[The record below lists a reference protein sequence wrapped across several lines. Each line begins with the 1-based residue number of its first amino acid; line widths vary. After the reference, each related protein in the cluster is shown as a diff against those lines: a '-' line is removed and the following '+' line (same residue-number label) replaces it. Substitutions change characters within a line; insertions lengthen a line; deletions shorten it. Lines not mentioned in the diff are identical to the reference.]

1 MSIDEQATS
10 MFRELMPFTAALEIE
25 VVSQSQEE
33 IVSRFAWAPS
43 RCTTGGALHGGAL
56 MSLADSTAA
65 TLAFLNLPE
74 GSQGTTTI
82 ESKTNFFRAV
92 KEGMLVGRSR
102 PVHVGRRT
110 IGVQTEVRNAEDKL
124 VSLTFQTQAVL
135 T

>member
-82 ESKTNFFRAV
+82 ESKTNFLRAIRS
-92 KEGMLVGRSR
+92 GYATARSR
-102 PVHVGRRT
+102 LLHGGRRIIVVET
-110 IGVQTEVRNAEDKL
+110 DIVDDDGKLAVR
-124 VSLTFQTQAVL
+124 VTQTQAVL
-135 T
+135 